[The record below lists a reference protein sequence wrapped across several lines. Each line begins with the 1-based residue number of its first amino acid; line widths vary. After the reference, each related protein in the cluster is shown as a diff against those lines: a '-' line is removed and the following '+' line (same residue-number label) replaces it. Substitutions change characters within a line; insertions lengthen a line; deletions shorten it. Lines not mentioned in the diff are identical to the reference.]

1 MEKKPLDS
9 LISAAG
15 VWMSRTGL
23 LHKVKHYEVSRRK
36 IYIEMECGDQL
47 IVNNSRS
54 SRTARA
60 LRHHKYR
67 KTCKHCKV
75 SDEDINRFLTKT
87 TEDKSSV
94 KVRVISAP
102 RARKAKPKSVA
113 RAPKI
118 LENPGP
124 QATAPAASEPAS
136 AVSEVSAASVPN
148 PSESA
153 MASVASATSA
163 ASVPNPSEPVMAS
176 VASAASTASVPNPSE
191 PAMASVASAANPH
204 GSARTP
210 VAPTSGKVVSATASA
225 PPSLNRPVSTSS
237 SVAAIKPTSPAPAP
251 APALTLS
258 QRGRLEA
265 LLSPADEISLD
276 GSTPFRKLESELV
289 SRRRKDLQRMYAE
302 EREHYLGKLERDITK
317 FFVDRGFIE
326 IKSPIL
332 IPAEYIERMGI
343 DNDTELSKQVFRVDQ
358 KLCLRPMLAPNLYN
372 YLRKFDRALPDP
384 IKIFEIGPCYRKE
397 SDGKEHLEE
406 FTMLNFCQMGAGCT
420 RENLE
425 ALITEFLD
433 FMEIDFEIIG
443 DSCMVYGDTLDVMH
457 GDLELSSAVV
467 GPVPMDRDWG
477 ISKPWI
483 GAGFGLERL
492 LKVKHDF
499 KNIKRASRS
508 ESYYNGISTN
518 L

>member
-9 LISAAG
+9 LVSAAG
-15 VWMSRTGL
+15 VWLSRTGL
-23 LHKVKHYEVSRRK
+23 LHKIKHYEVSRRK
-36 IYIEMECGDQL
+36 IYIEMECGDRL
-47 IVNNSRS
+47 VVNNSRS

-87 TEDKSSV
+87 TEEKSSV
-94 KVRVISAP
+94 KVKVVSAP
-102 RARKAKPKSVA
+102 RARKAKPKSIA

-118 LENPGP
+118 LENPNEL
-124 QATAPAASEPAS
+124 QATAPAAKAPT
-136 AVSEVSAASVPN
+136 AAKPTS
-148 PSESA
+148 S
-153 MASVASATSA
+153 ASVASAIPATSA
-163 ASVPNPSEPVMAS
+163 PNPAAS
-176 VASAASTASVPNPSE
+176 AMESPASAPNISSPALASAASSISNPTS
-191 PAMASVASAANPH
+191 PAMAPAASAANPH
-204 GSARTP
+204 TSAT
-210 VAPTSGKVVSATASA
+210 VSAASLSNRSASA
-225 PPSLNRPVSTSS
+225 HSS
-237 SVAAIKPTSPAPAP
+237 AATVKASSPAPAQP
-251 APALTLS
+251 PALTLS

-289 SRRRKDLQRMYAE
+289 SRRRKDLQHMYAE

-317 FFVDRGFIE
+317 FFVERGFIE

-332 IPAEYIERMGI
+332 IPAEYVERMGI
-343 DNDTELSKQVFRVDQ
+343 DNDTELSKQVFRIDK

-406 FTMLNFCQMGAGCT
+406 FTMLNFCQMGSGCT

-425 ALITEFLD
+425 ALIKEFLD

-499 KNIKRASRS
+499 KNIKRAARS

>member
-9 LISAAG
+9 LVSAAG

-36 IYIEMECGDQL
+36 LYIEMECGDQL

-94 KVRVISAP
+94 KVRVVSAP

-118 LENPGP
+118 LENPGGP
-124 QATAPAASEPAS
+124 QATAPAAPEPAS
-136 AVSEVSAASVPN
+136 AVSAASTPNPSESAMVSVASAASAPN

-153 MASVASATSA
+153 MASA
-163 ASVPNPSEPVMAS
+163 A
-176 VASAASTASVPNPSE
+176 
-191 PAMASVASAANPH
+191 PA
-204 GSARTP
+204 
-210 VAPTSGKVVSATASA
+210 APTPGKVVSATSSAASSLNRSASA
-225 PPSLNRPVSTSS
+225 PS
-237 SVAAIKPTSPAPAP
+237 SVVATKTTSPAPAP
-251 APALTLS
+251 SPALTLS

-343 DNDTELSKQVFRVDQ
+343 DNDTELSKQVFRIDK

-492 LKVKHDF
+492 LKVRHDF

>member
-1 MEKKPLDS
+1 M
-9 LISAAG
+9 
-15 VWMSRTGL
+15 
-23 LHKVKHYEVSRRK
+23 
-36 IYIEMECGDQL
+36 
-47 IVNNSRS
+47 
-54 SRTARA
+54 
-60 LRHHKYR
+60 
-67 KTCKHCKV
+67 
-75 SDEDINRFLTKT
+75 
-87 TEDKSSV
+87 
-94 KVRVISAP
+94 
-102 RARKAKPKSVA
+102 
-113 RAPKI
+113 
-118 LENPGP
+118 
-124 QATAPAASEPAS
+124 
-136 AVSEVSAASVPN
+136 
-148 PSESA
+148 
-153 MASVASATSA
+153 
-163 ASVPNPSEPVMAS
+163 
-176 VASAASTASVPNPSE
+176 
-191 PAMASVASAANPH
+191 
-204 GSARTP
+204 
-210 VAPTSGKVVSATASA
+210 
-225 PPSLNRPVSTSS
+225 
-237 SVAAIKPTSPAPAP
+237 
-251 APALTLS
+251 
-258 QRGRLEA
+258 
-265 LLSPADEISLD
+265 SPADEISLD

-302 EREHYLGKLERDITK
+302 DREHYLGKLERDITK

-343 DNDTELSKQVFRVDQ
+343 NNDTELSKQVFRVDQ

-499 KNIKRASRS
+499 KNIKRGSRS